1 MIDDAMLRPG
11 RFGKKHYVPLP
22 GARERV
28 SILKALARRTPVSST
43 VDLDV
48 LALREECSNFTGADL
63 ASLVICLISCQI
75 DLCLNLPTGCISEVY
90 KMQILFGSDEEC
102 ILAYCNNCSTLL
114 CDDN

>member
-28 SILKALARRTPVSST
+28 SILKALAQRTPVSST

-48 LALREECSNFTGADL
+48 LAL
-63 ASLVICLISCQI
+63 
-75 DLCLNLPTGCISEVY
+75 
-90 KMQILFGSDEEC
+90 
-102 ILAYCNNCSTLL
+102 
-114 CDDN
+114 